1 VSLGIKMFT
10 LSAARVC
17 VADAKEPEMQI
28 GKPTDVKHVA
38 HIGWDN
44 ASVTAPSWVAA
55 SIPSAIT
62 PLTCSAPVRSP
73 TNWWPV
79 ARVLQMNEFKAS
91 PGAAR
96 GGDPEPSQPGGSG
109 GCGDEQTGGE
119 DAGGK
124 AERPRRTRGNKVSG
138 GNEPAKRRDCA
149 AEGSRRDRRV
159 AKAADVAEGAEGDAA
174 AAPRQR
180 RRKPRAASGGR
191 SKSSSG
197 GAAASDAEAAQPEAE
212 ADRDGC

>member
-1 VSLGIKMFT
+1 MLLGIKMFT

-73 TNWWPV
+73 TNCLVPGC
-79 ARVLQMNEFKAS
+79 AR
-91 PGAAR
+91 AADER
-96 GGDPEPSQPGGSG
+96 IQGFSG
-109 GCGDEQTGGE
+109 GGE
-119 DAGGK
+119 G
-124 AERPRRTRGNKVSG
+124 RRS
-138 GNEPAKRRDCA
+138 
-149 AEGSRRDRRV
+149 
-159 AKAADVAEGAEGDAA
+159 
-174 AAPRQR
+174 
-180 RRKPRAASGGR
+180 
-191 SKSSSG
+191 
-197 GAAASDAEAAQPEAE
+197 
-212 ADRDGC
+212 